1 MSAIPTV
8 TLYGE
13 RGTAVVNEADVQ
25 AWLDAGWSREPFKP
39 ATAPDPGPVPE
50 PTQDPATEPG
60 PLPELDP
67 APAQAKK
74 GKA

>member
-13 RGTAVVNEADVQ
+13 RGPAIVNESDVQ

-39 ATAPDPGPVPE
+39 AP
-50 PTQDPATEPG
+50 
-60 PLPELDP
+60 DP
-67 APAQAKK
+67 APAPEPVPAPEPEPAPEPAKK